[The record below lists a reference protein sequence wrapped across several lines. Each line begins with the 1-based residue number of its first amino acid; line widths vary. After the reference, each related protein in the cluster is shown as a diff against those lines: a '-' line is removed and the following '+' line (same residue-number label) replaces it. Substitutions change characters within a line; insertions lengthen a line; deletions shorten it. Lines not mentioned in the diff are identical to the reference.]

1 MTIKEAKQQKREL
14 LKYMKE
20 NNMRRMCFMNGGLS
34 REESRCNTEIFR
46 LDTIIKGGGK

>member
-20 NNMRRMCFMNGGLS
+20 SNVRRISFMNGGLS
-34 REESRCNTEIFR
+34 REESRCNAELFK